1 MLSIFTSFFQAI
13 CNATCFPRKTYY
25 IWFLVHLTYYY
36 LYFVVFFSQPQDLAH
51 GGLLTNLF
59 VQHNLQFLYTISQ
72 LQGFSSM
79 HVYKLKNMR
88 KFKPDP
94 IIITYLLLNSQT
106 MMFRTF
112 TRSNG
117 KSYLG
122 QCNYLVE
129 TQAQKLESQLE
140 TGHVFTHI
148 QYYP

>member
-1 MLSIFTSFFQAI
+1 
-13 CNATCFPRKTYY
+13 
-25 IWFLVHLTYYY
+25 
-36 LYFVVFFSQPQDLAH
+36 
-51 GGLLTNLF
+51 
-59 VQHNLQFLYTISQ
+59 
-72 LQGFSSM
+72 M

-140 TGHVFTHI
+140 TGRVFTHI
-148 QYYP
+148 QYCP